1 MIDDEAN
8 ETREAG
14 WSEAFS
20 ARAAAYWT
28 QPRIDELTRGKTL
41 AVTPHEAPL
50 LLRALGILHRDASM
64 PPKERRKFFQI
75 NHMVAMIMPTMRD
88 LAATGRTVRVV
99 DAACGA
105 SYLTLLLAWSFKH
118 RLHCEVEV
126 LGVDR
131 NEALMQ
137 ASRQRTRIAGLGAL
151 VKHHAASLAKADVS
165 DAWMHA
171 FGAPLTRID
180 VLVAL
185 HACDTASDDAIVL
198 GCDLGAHLL
207 AVAPCC
213 QAELAAAWAAQTEAP
228 HAMSSMQKSP
238 HLRRELGALTTDTM
252 RMLLLRTRGY
262 ETWALEF
269 VPTEH
274 SAKNRLLRAVLRGSP
289 DVNARAEYEAL
300 RDATG
305 GVGIK
310 LASRV

>member
-1 MIDDEAN
+1 MTTDEAQ
-8 ETREAG
+8 ESREAG
-14 WSEAFS
+14 WSEAFTE
-20 ARAAAYWT
+20 RAAKYWT
-28 QPRIDELTRGKTL
+28 PERVEDLVRGKTL

-88 LAATGRTVRVV
+88 LAAAGRTVRVV

-137 ASRQRTRIAGLGAL
+137 ASRERTRIAGLGAL
-151 VKHHAASLAKADVS
+151 VKHHAASLAATDVS
-165 DAWMHA
+165 EAWLHA
-171 FGAPLTRID
+171 FGAPLASID

-185 HACDTASDDAIVL
+185 HACDTATDDAIVL

-228 HAMSSMQKSP
+228 HAMSSMQASP

-274 SAKNRLLRAVLRGSP
+274 SAKNRLLRAVHRGP
-289 DVNARAEYEAL
+289 VDTHARAEYEAL
-300 RDATG
+300 RTATG
-305 GVGIK
+305 GVGIA
-310 LASRV
+310 LADRV

>member
-1 MIDDEAN
+1 MTPEEAQ
-8 ETREAG
+8 EAREAG
-14 WSEAFS
+14 WSEAFTE
-20 ARAAAYWT
+20 RAAKYWT
-28 QPRIDELTRGKTL
+28 EARVDDLVRGKTL

-75 NHMVAMIMPTMRD
+75 NHMVAMIMPSMRD
-88 LAATGRTVRVV
+88 LAAEGRTIRII
-99 DAACGA
+99 DAACGR
-105 SYLTLLLAWSFKH
+105 SYLTLLLAWSFQH
-118 RLHCEVEV
+118 RLSTQVEV

-131 NEALMQ
+131 NEALME
-137 ASRQRTRIAGLGAL
+137 ASRLRTRIAGLETQ
-151 VKHHAASLAKADVS
+151 VKHHAANLAATDVS
-165 DAWMHA
+165 EAWKHA
-171 FGAPLTRID
+171 FGAPLERID

-185 HACDTASDDAIVL
+185 HACDTATDDAIVL

-213 QAELAAAWAAQTEAP
+213 QAELAAAWASQAEHS
-228 HAMSSMQKSP
+228 HAMRAMQTSP

-252 RMLLLRTRGY
+252 RMLLLRARGY

-274 SAKNRLLRAVLRGSP
+274 SAKNRLLRAVRRGAP
-289 DVNARAEYEAL
+289 DMNARDEYEAL
-300 RDATG
+300 CASTG

-310 LASRV
+310 LAERV